1 MAAPIVGL
9 CQAKSRVMGSRRGV
23 SGGSAAARLRSLTAS
38 SGGLRLRAAESAPD
52 STALATRR
60 AAASSRALHSTP
72 STSSAEEASHA
83 SRCSGLL
90 SSAATRSSDSRPTE
104 IVMGLTHD
112 GSRNPERQVL
122 HTVSSSVC
130 SPARGARLAEPLHTL
145 SSTVP
150 LPPAVHDAA
159 SADVSRRLRS
169 VQRALHRLGAEES
182 LGRLVNLAPRF
193 ACQAL
198 ELDRA
203 MLLHISGNNIVSGT
217 AWAAGDLVAAADFA
231 RFLRAAHPQLTSCP
245 PEFEAVQRRLPI
257 LVTNAQRRDDVY
269 RPLVHA
275 ARSDAY
281 VVAPMI
287 RGDRVI
293 GLLHAD
299 RYPVV
304 DRHLDV
310 LDRDLL
316 WTFAT
321 GLADLIDRAAARGL
335 QGSAWRQDAE
345 PADEAPAAAAVGPSA
360 VSPSSGPL
368 TLLTSREHEVLAL
381 LAEGASNATIAS
393 RLVISEA
400 TVKSHVRHILRKL
413 RAANRTEA
421 VIRYQTLVA
430 GVAAVASS

>member
-1 MAAPIVGL
+1 M
-9 CQAKSRVMGSRRGV
+9 Q
-23 SGGSAAARLRSLTAS
+23 
-38 SGGLRLRAAESAPD
+38 
-52 STALATRR
+52 
-60 AAASSRALHSTP
+60 
-72 STSSAEEASHA
+72 
-83 SRCSGLL
+83 
-90 SSAATRSSDSRPTE
+90 
-104 IVMGLTHD
+104 
-112 GSRNPERQVL
+112 RQ
-122 HTVSSSVC
+122 
-130 SPARGARLAEPLHTL
+130 
-145 SSTVP
+145 
-150 LPPAVHDAA
+150 
-159 SADVSRRLRS
+159 
-169 VQRALHRLGAEES
+169 
-182 LGRLVNLAPRF
+182 
-193 ACQAL
+193 
-198 ELDRA
+198 
-203 MLLHISGNNIVSGT
+203 
-217 AWAAGDLVAAADFA
+217 
-231 RFLRAAHPQLTSCP
+231 
-245 PEFEAVQRRLPI
+245 LPI
-257 LVTNAQRRDDVY
+257 LITNAQKRDDVY

-275 ARSDAY
+275 ARSEAY

-304 DRHLDV
+304 DRQLDA

-321 GLADLIDRAAARGL
+321 GLADLVDRAAAKGL
-335 QGSAWRQDAE
+335 HGSGWRPDEE
-345 PADEAPAAAAVGPSA
+345 PADDVPLAASVGPSA

-430 GVAAVASS
+430 GE

>member
-1 MAAPIVGL
+1 MYVP
-9 CQAKSRVMGSRRGV
+9 
-23 SGGSAAARLRSLTAS
+23 
-38 SGGLRLRAAESAPD
+38 
-52 STALATRR
+52 
-60 AAASSRALHSTP
+60 
-72 STSSAEEASHA
+72 
-83 SRCSGLL
+83 
-90 SSAATRSSDSRPTE
+90 RP
-104 IVMGLTHD
+104 
-112 GSRNPERQVL
+112 
-122 HTVSSSVC
+122 
-130 SPARGARLAEPLHTL
+130 RGARLAEPLHNL

-150 LPPAVHDAA
+150 LQKAVPDTAA
-159 SADVSRRLRS
+159 ADLSRRLRS
-169 VQRALHRLGAEES
+169 VQRALIRLGAEPS

-193 ACQAL
+193 VCQAL

-203 MLLHISGNNIVSGT
+203 MLLHISGNSIVSGT
-217 AWAAGDLVAAADFA
+217 AWSGSDQLAASDFA

-245 PEFEAVQRRLPI
+245 PEFEAVQRQLPI
-257 LVTNAQRRDDVY
+257 LVSGAQKRDDVY

-275 ARSDAY
+275 ARSEAY

-304 DRHLDV
+304 DRPLDV

-321 GLADLIDRAAARGL
+321 GLADLVDRAASRGL
-335 QGSAWRQDAE
+335 NGGSPATWRPDVE
-345 PADEAPAAAAVGPSA
+345 PTDDVPVAAAVGPSV

-368 TLLTSREHEVLAL
+368 TLLTSREHEVLQL

-430 GVAAVASS
+430 G

>member
-1 MAAPIVGL
+1 VYVAAL
-9 CQAKSRVMGSRRGV
+9 
-23 SGGSAAARLRSLTAS
+23 
-38 SGGLRLRAAESAPD
+38 
-52 STALATRR
+52 
-60 AAASSRALHSTP
+60 
-72 STSSAEEASHA
+72 
-83 SRCSGLL
+83 
-90 SSAATRSSDSRPTE
+90 
-104 IVMGLTHD
+104 
-112 GSRNPERQVL
+112 
-122 HTVSSSVC
+122 
-130 SPARGARLAEPLHTL
+130 RGACLAEPLHTL

-150 LPPAVHDAA
+150 PSLAVPNPAAVDL
-159 SADVSRRLRS
+159 SRRLRS
-169 VQRALHRLGAEES
+169 VQRALLRLGSEQS
-182 LGRLVNLAPRF
+182 LGRLVNLAPRL

-203 MLLHISGNNIVSGT
+203 MLLHISGNTIVSGT
-217 AWAAGDLVAAADFA
+217 AWWGGDQVAAADFA

-245 PEFEAVQRRLPI
+245 PEFESVQRQLPI
-257 LVTNAQRRDDVY
+257 LVTNAQRREDIY

-275 ARSDAY
+275 ARSEAY

-304 DRHLDV
+304 DRQLDV

-335 QGSAWRQDAE
+335 KSGNGAIWSE
-345 PADEAPAAAAVGPSA
+345 PSA
-360 VSPSSGPL
+360 GPEPVAVEEPLALAATPSLAGHSGTL
-368 TLLTSREHEVLAL
+368 ALLTSREHEVLRL
-381 LAEGASNATIAS
+381 LAEGAANATIAA

-430 GVAAVASS
+430 GESAGAA

>member
-1 MAAPIVGL
+1 
-9 CQAKSRVMGSRRGV
+9 
-23 SGGSAAARLRSLTAS
+23 
-38 SGGLRLRAAESAPD
+38 
-52 STALATRR
+52 
-60 AAASSRALHSTP
+60 
-72 STSSAEEASHA
+72 
-83 SRCSGLL
+83 
-90 SSAATRSSDSRPTE
+90 
-104 IVMGLTHD
+104 
-112 GSRNPERQVL
+112 
-122 HTVSSSVC
+122 
-130 SPARGARLAEPLHTL
+130 L

-150 LPPAVHDAA
+150 RSRPAPDPAA
-159 SADVSRRLRS
+159 AELSRRLRS
-169 VQRALHRLGAEES
+169 VQRALLRLAGEES

-203 MLLHISGNNIVSGT
+203 MLLHISGNAIISGT
-217 AWAAGDLVAAADFA
+217 AWSGTDQTAASDFS
-231 RFLRAAHPQLTSCP
+231 RFVRAAHPQLTSCP
-245 PEFEAVQRRLPI
+245 PEFEAVQRQLPI
-257 LVTNAQRRDDVY
+257 LVTNAQGRDDVY

-275 ARSDAY
+275 ARSEAY
-281 VVAPMI
+281 AVAPMI

-304 DRHLDV
+304 DRQLDV

-335 QGSAWRQDAE
+335 KNGASPIWSETAVAAE
-345 PADEAPAAAAVGPSA
+345 TASEEAAATPLASIT
-360 VSPSSGPL
+360 SGPL
-368 TLLTSREHEVLAL
+368 ALLTSREHEVLRL
-381 LAEGASNATIAS
+381 LAEGASNASIAS

-421 VIRYQTLVA
+421 VIRYQTLM
-430 GVAAVASS
+430 AARSAA

>member
-1 MAAPIVGL
+1 VPD
-9 CQAKSRVMGSRRGV
+9 
-23 SGGSAAARLRSLTAS
+23 AAA
-38 SGGLRLRAAESAPD
+38 
-52 STALATRR
+52 
-60 AAASSRALHSTP
+60 
-72 STSSAEEASHA
+72 
-83 SRCSGLL
+83 
-90 SSAATRSSDSRPTE
+90 
-104 IVMGLTHD
+104 
-112 GSRNPERQVL
+112 
-122 HTVSSSVC
+122 
-130 SPARGARLAEPLHTL
+130 
-145 SSTVP
+145 
-150 LPPAVHDAA
+150 
-159 SADVSRRLRS
+159 ADLSRRLRS
-169 VQRALHRLGAEES
+169 VQRALIRLGAERS

-193 ACQAL
+193 VCHAL

-203 MLLHISGNNIVSGT
+203 MLLHIAGNSIVSGT
-217 AWAAGDLVAAADFA
+217 AWSGGDQTAASDFA
-231 RFLRAAHPQLTSCP
+231 RFLRAAHPPLTRCP
-245 PEFEAVQRRLPI
+245 PEFESVQRQLPI
-257 LVTNAQRRDDVY
+257 LVTNAQNRDDVY

-275 ARSDAY
+275 ARSEAY
-281 VVAPMI
+281 VVAPMV

-335 QGSAWRQDAE
+335 QGAASSWRPEPELAE
-345 PADEAPAAAAVGPSA
+345 EVPPAAAVGPSV

-381 LAEGASNATIAS
+381 LAEGAANATIAS

-430 GVAAVASS
+430 GE

>member
-1 MAAPIVGL
+1 
-9 CQAKSRVMGSRRGV
+9 
-23 SGGSAAARLRSLTAS
+23 
-38 SGGLRLRAAESAPD
+38 
-52 STALATRR
+52 
-60 AAASSRALHSTP
+60 
-72 STSSAEEASHA
+72 
-83 SRCSGLL
+83 
-90 SSAATRSSDSRPTE
+90 
-104 IVMGLTHD
+104 
-112 GSRNPERQVL
+112 
-122 HTVSSSVC
+122 
-130 SPARGARLAEPLHTL
+130 LAEPLHNL

-150 LPPAVHDAA
+150 RTKAA
-159 SADVSRRLRS
+159 SDPAAADLSRRLRS
-169 VQRALHRLGAEES
+169 VQRALLRLGAEDS

-203 MLLHISGNNIVSGT
+203 MLLHISGNAIVSGT
-217 AWAAGDLVAAADFA
+217 AWAAGDHVAASDFG

-245 PEFEAVQRRLPI
+245 PEFEAVQRQLPI
-257 LVTNAQRRDDVY
+257 LVTNAQNRDDVY

-281 VVAPMI
+281 IVAPMI

-299 RYPVV
+299 RFPVI
-304 DRHLDV
+304 DRQLDV

-335 QGSAWRQDAE
+335 RNGSSSWPAE
-345 PADEAPAAAAVGPSA
+345 PEPVVVEEPVANGNGHAGNGARA
-360 VSPSSGPL
+360 SGPL

-381 LAEGASNATIAS
+381 LAEGASNAAIAA

-430 GVAAVASS
+430 A

>member
-1 MAAPIVGL
+1 
-9 CQAKSRVMGSRRGV
+9 
-23 SGGSAAARLRSLTAS
+23 
-38 SGGLRLRAAESAPD
+38 
-52 STALATRR
+52 
-60 AAASSRALHSTP
+60 
-72 STSSAEEASHA
+72 
-83 SRCSGLL
+83 
-90 SSAATRSSDSRPTE
+90 
-104 IVMGLTHD
+104 
-112 GSRNPERQVL
+112 
-122 HTVSSSVC
+122 
-130 SPARGARLAEPLHTL
+130 LAEPLHNL

-150 LPPAVHDAA
+150 RTKAVSDPAAA
-159 SADVSRRLRS
+159 DLSRRLRS
-169 VQRALHRLGAEES
+169 VQRALLRLGAEDS

-203 MLLHISGNNIVSGT
+203 MLLHISGNAIVSGT
-217 AWAAGDLVAAADFA
+217 AWAAGDHVAASDFG

-245 PEFEAVQRRLPI
+245 PEFEAVQRQLPI
-257 LVTNAQRRDDVY
+257 LVTNAQNRDDVY

-275 ARSDAY
+275 ARSAAY
-281 VVAPMI
+281 IVAPMI

-299 RYPVV
+299 RFPVI
-304 DRHLDV
+304 DRQLDV

-335 QGSAWRQDAE
+335 RNGSSSWPAE
-345 PADEAPAAAAVGPSA
+345 PEPVVVEEPVANGNGHAGNGARA
-360 VSPSSGPL
+360 SGPL

-381 LAEGASNATIAS
+381 LAEGASNAAIAA

-430 GVAAVASS
+430 A

>member
-1 MAAPIVGL
+1 
-9 CQAKSRVMGSRRGV
+9 
-23 SGGSAAARLRSLTAS
+23 
-38 SGGLRLRAAESAPD
+38 
-52 STALATRR
+52 
-60 AAASSRALHSTP
+60 
-72 STSSAEEASHA
+72 
-83 SRCSGLL
+83 
-90 SSAATRSSDSRPTE
+90 
-104 IVMGLTHD
+104 
-112 GSRNPERQVL
+112 
-122 HTVSSSVC
+122 
-130 SPARGARLAEPLHTL
+130 L

-150 LPPAVHDAA
+150 RIQAVHDPA
-159 SADVSRRLRS
+159 SADLSRRLRS
-169 VQRALHRLGAEES
+169 VQRALLRLGSEES

-217 AWAAGDLVAAADFA
+217 AWSGSDQVAASDFA
-231 RFLRAAHPQLTSCP
+231 RFLRAAHPKLTSCP
-245 PEFEAVQRRLPI
+245 PEFEAVQRQLPI
-257 LVTNAQRRDDVY
+257 LVNNAQHRDDVY

-281 VVAPMI
+281 IVAPMV
-287 RGDRVI
+287 RGDRVT

-304 DRHLDV
+304 DRHLDA

-316 WTFAT
+316 WTFAS
-321 GLADLIDRAAARGL
+321 GLADLIDRAASRGL
-335 QGSAWRQDAE
+335 RGTQDWQADVQ
-345 PADEAPAAAAVGPSA
+345 PADDVPPAVGPSA
-360 VSPSSGPL
+360 ASPSSGQL
-368 TLLTSREHEVLAL
+368 TLLTQREHEVLAL
-381 LAEGASNATIAS
+381 LAEGASNAAIAS

-430 GVAAVASS
+430 DDRHASV

>member
-1 MAAPIVGL
+1 
-9 CQAKSRVMGSRRGV
+9 
-23 SGGSAAARLRSLTAS
+23 
-38 SGGLRLRAAESAPD
+38 
-52 STALATRR
+52 
-60 AAASSRALHSTP
+60 
-72 STSSAEEASHA
+72 
-83 SRCSGLL
+83 
-90 SSAATRSSDSRPTE
+90 
-104 IVMGLTHD
+104 
-112 GSRNPERQVL
+112 
-122 HTVSSSVC
+122 
-130 SPARGARLAEPLHTL
+130 L

-150 LPPAVHDAA
+150 LSPAVHDAA

-257 LVTNAQRRDDVY
+257 LVTNAQNRDDVY

-275 ARSDAY
+275 ARSEAY
-281 VVAPMI
+281 AVAPMI

-299 RYPVV
+299 RFPVV
-304 DRHLDV
+304 DRQLDV

-321 GLADLIDRAAARGL
+321 GLADLIDRAAGRGL
-335 QGSAWRQDAE
+335 HSSPELAPELEPVEDAAPTS
-345 PADEAPAAAAVGPSA
+345 PA
-360 VSPSSGPL
+360 SGPL
-368 TLLTSREHEVLAL
+368 SLLTSREHEVLAL
-381 LAEGASNATIAS
+381 LAEGSSNATIAG

-430 GVAAVASS
+430 GATAAISS

>member
-1 MAAPIVGL
+1 
-9 CQAKSRVMGSRRGV
+9 
-23 SGGSAAARLRSLTAS
+23 
-38 SGGLRLRAAESAPD
+38 
-52 STALATRR
+52 
-60 AAASSRALHSTP
+60 
-72 STSSAEEASHA
+72 
-83 SRCSGLL
+83 
-90 SSAATRSSDSRPTE
+90 
-104 IVMGLTHD
+104 
-112 GSRNPERQVL
+112 
-122 HTVSSSVC
+122 
-130 SPARGARLAEPLHTL
+130 L

-150 LPPAVHDAA
+150 RPRAVSDPAAA
-159 SADVSRRLRS
+159 DLSRRLRS
-169 VQRALHRLGAEES
+169 VQRGLQRLGSEQS

-203 MLLHISGNNIVSGT
+203 MLLHISGNSIVSGT
-217 AWAAGDLVAAADFA
+217 AWWGGDQIAASDFA

-245 PEFEAVQRRLPI
+245 PEFEAVQRQLPI
-257 LVTNAQRRDDVY
+257 LVTNAQNRDDVY

-275 ARSDAY
+275 ARSEAY
-281 VVAPMI
+281 VLAPMV

-299 RYPVV
+299 RHPVV
-304 DRHLDV
+304 DRQLDV

-321 GLADLIDRAAARGL
+321 GLADLIDRAAGRGL
-335 QGSAWRQDAE
+335 RSAPSDAAFADAHSE
-345 PADEAPAAAAVGPSA
+345 PEEPRAVAPATAA
-360 VSPSSGPL
+360 SGPL
-368 TLLTSREHEVLAL
+368 SLLTSREHEVLAL
-381 LAEGASNATIAS
+381 LAEGAANANIAG

-430 GVAAVASS
+430 GQAAATTS

>member
-1 MAAPIVGL
+1 
-9 CQAKSRVMGSRRGV
+9 
-23 SGGSAAARLRSLTAS
+23 
-38 SGGLRLRAAESAPD
+38 
-52 STALATRR
+52 
-60 AAASSRALHSTP
+60 
-72 STSSAEEASHA
+72 
-83 SRCSGLL
+83 
-90 SSAATRSSDSRPTE
+90 
-104 IVMGLTHD
+104 
-112 GSRNPERQVL
+112 
-122 HTVSSSVC
+122 
-130 SPARGARLAEPLHTL
+130 L

-150 LPPAVHDAA
+150 PSLAVPNPAAVDL
-159 SADVSRRLRS
+159 SRRLRS
-169 VQRALHRLGAEES
+169 VQRALLRLGSEQS
-182 LGRLVNLAPRF
+182 LGRLVNLAPRL

-203 MLLHISGNNIVSGT
+203 MLLHISGNTIVSGT
-217 AWAAGDLVAAADFA
+217 AWWGGDQVAAADFA

-245 PEFEAVQRRLPI
+245 PEFESVQRQLPI
-257 LVTNAQRRDDVY
+257 LVTNAQRREDIY

-275 ARSDAY
+275 ARSEAY

-304 DRHLDV
+304 DRQLDV

-335 QGSAWRQDAE
+335 KSGNGAIWSEPSAGPE
-345 PADEAPAAAAVGPSA
+345 PVADPPALAAVPSL
-360 VSPSSGPL
+360 SGHTGTL
-368 TLLTSREHEVLAL
+368 ALLTSREHEVLRL
-381 LAEGASNATIAS
+381 LAEGAANATIAA

-430 GVAAVASS
+430 GEAAGAA

>member
-1 MAAPIVGL
+1 
-9 CQAKSRVMGSRRGV
+9 
-23 SGGSAAARLRSLTAS
+23 
-38 SGGLRLRAAESAPD
+38 
-52 STALATRR
+52 
-60 AAASSRALHSTP
+60 
-72 STSSAEEASHA
+72 
-83 SRCSGLL
+83 
-90 SSAATRSSDSRPTE
+90 
-104 IVMGLTHD
+104 
-112 GSRNPERQVL
+112 
-122 HTVSSSVC
+122 
-130 SPARGARLAEPLHTL
+130 LAEPLHTL
-145 SSTVP
+145 SSIVP
-150 LPPAVHDAA
+150 PPRVVPDPAAVDL
-159 SADVSRRLRS
+159 SRRLRS
-169 VQRALHRLGAEES
+169 VQRALLRLGSEQS
-182 LGRLVNLAPRF
+182 LGRLVNLAPRL

-203 MLLHISGNNIVSGT
+203 MLLHISGNTIVSGT
-217 AWAAGDLVAAADFA
+217 AWWGGDQIAASDFA

-245 PEFEAVQRRLPI
+245 PEFESVQRQLPI
-257 LVTNAQRRDDVY
+257 LVANAQRREDIY

-275 ARSDAY
+275 ARSEAY

-304 DRHLDV
+304 DRQLDV

-335 QGSAWRQDAE
+335 KSGNGAIWSE
-345 PADEAPAAAAVGPSA
+345 PNVGREPAAAEEPPALAAVPLL
-360 VSPSSGPL
+360 SGRSGTL
-368 TLLTSREHEVLAL
+368 ALLTSREHEVLRL
-381 LAEGASNATIAS
+381 LAEGAANATIAS

-430 GVAAVASS
+430 GEAAGAA

>member
-1 MAAPIVGL
+1 VR
-9 CQAKSRVMGSRRGV
+9 Q
-23 SGGSAAARLRSLTAS
+23 T
-38 SGGLRLRAAESAPD
+38 
-52 STALATRR
+52 
-60 AAASSRALHSTP
+60 LH
-72 STSSAEEASHA
+72 
-83 SRCSGLL
+83 
-90 SSAATRSSDSRPTE
+90 
-104 IVMGLTHD
+104 M
-112 GSRNPERQVL
+112 
-122 HTVSSSVC
+122 VSSCVSWL
-130 SPARGARLAEPLHTL
+130 ARGACLAEPLHNL
-145 SSTVP
+145 SSPVP
-150 LPPAVHDAA
+150 RFRAVHGPAA
-159 SADVSRRLRS
+159 TDVSRRLRS
-169 VQRALHRLGAEES
+169 VQRALLRLGSEQS

-217 AWAAGDLVAAADFA
+217 AWWGGDQVAASDFA

-245 PEFEAVQRRLPI
+245 PEFESVQRQLPI

-275 ARSDAY
+275 ARSEAY
-281 VVAPMI
+281 VVAPMV

-299 RYPVV
+299 RFPVV

-321 GLADLIDRAAARGL
+321 GLADLIDRAASRGL
-335 QGSAWRQDAE
+335 RGGPDAMFAE
-345 PADEAPAAAAVGPSA
+345 PACERADEPAVASISA
-360 VSPSSGPL
+360 TSGPL
-368 TLLTSREHEVLAL
+368 ALLTAREHEVLGL
-381 LAEGASNATIAS
+381 LAEGAANASIAA

-430 GVAAVASS
+430 GEALAATSS

>member
-1 MAAPIVGL
+1 
-9 CQAKSRVMGSRRGV
+9 
-23 SGGSAAARLRSLTAS
+23 
-38 SGGLRLRAAESAPD
+38 
-52 STALATRR
+52 
-60 AAASSRALHSTP
+60 
-72 STSSAEEASHA
+72 
-83 SRCSGLL
+83 
-90 SSAATRSSDSRPTE
+90 
-104 IVMGLTHD
+104 
-112 GSRNPERQVL
+112 
-122 HTVSSSVC
+122 
-130 SPARGARLAEPLHTL
+130 LAEPLHNL

-150 LPPAVHDAA
+150 RTKAVSDPAAA
-159 SADVSRRLRS
+159 DLSRRLRS
-169 VQRALHRLGAEES
+169 VQRALLRLGAEDS

-203 MLLHISGNNIVSGT
+203 MLLHISGNAIVSGT
-217 AWAAGDLVAAADFA
+217 AWAAGDHVAASDFG

-245 PEFEAVQRRLPI
+245 PEFEAVQRQLPI
-257 LVTNAQRRDDVY
+257 LVTNAQNRDDVY

-281 VVAPMI
+281 IVAPMI

-299 RYPVV
+299 RFPVI
-304 DRHLDV
+304 DRRLDV

-335 QGSAWRQDAE
+335 RNGSSSWPAE
-345 PADEAPAAAAVGPSA
+345 PEPVVVEEPVANGNGHAGNGARA
-360 VSPSSGPL
+360 SGPL

-381 LAEGASNATIAS
+381 LAEGASNAAIAA

-430 GVAAVASS
+430 A

>member
-1 MAAPIVGL
+1 MTIAENWCDVVCKGPWIVYVHGRGGRAW
-9 CQAKSRVMGSRRGV
+9 QSR
-23 SGGSAAARLRSLTAS
+23 
-38 SGGLRLRAAESAPD
+38 
-52 STALATRR
+52 ST
-60 AAASSRALHSTP
+60 
-72 STSSAEEASHA
+72 
-83 SRCSGLL
+83 
-90 SSAATRSSDSRPTE
+90 D
-104 IVMGLTHD
+104 
-112 GSRNPERQVL
+112 
-122 HTVSSSVC
+122 
-130 SPARGARLAEPLHTL
+130 L

-150 LPPAVHDAA
+150 PLRAVPDSVAA
-159 SADVSRRLRS
+159 DLSRRLRS
-169 VQRALHRLGAEES
+169 VQRALVRLGSEES

-203 MLLHISGNNIVSGT
+203 MLLHISGNAIVSGT
-217 AWAAGDLVAAADFA
+217 AWAGSDHVAASDFA

-245 PEFEAVQRRLPI
+245 PEFEAVQRQLPI
-257 LVTNAQRRDDVY
+257 LVTNAQHRDDVY

-275 ARSDAY
+275 ARSEAY
-281 VVAPMI
+281 AVAPMI

-299 RYPVV
+299 RFPVV
-304 DRHLDV
+304 DRQLDV

-321 GLADLIDRAAARGL
+321 GLADLIDRAAGRGL
-335 QGSAWRQDAE
+335 HSSPELAPELEPVEDAAPTS
-345 PADEAPAAAAVGPSA
+345 PA
-360 VSPSSGPL
+360 SGPL
-368 TLLTSREHEVLAL
+368 SPLTSGHHEVLAL
-381 LAEGASNATIAS
+381 LAEGSSNATIAG

-430 GVAAVASS
+430 GATAAISS

>member
-1 MAAPIVGL
+1 
-9 CQAKSRVMGSRRGV
+9 
-23 SGGSAAARLRSLTAS
+23 
-38 SGGLRLRAAESAPD
+38 
-52 STALATRR
+52 
-60 AAASSRALHSTP
+60 
-72 STSSAEEASHA
+72 
-83 SRCSGLL
+83 
-90 SSAATRSSDSRPTE
+90 
-104 IVMGLTHD
+104 
-112 GSRNPERQVL
+112 
-122 HTVSSSVC
+122 
-130 SPARGARLAEPLHTL
+130 LAEPLHTL

-150 LPPAVHDAA
+150 RSLAVPDPAAVDL
-159 SADVSRRLRS
+159 SRRLRS
-169 VQRALHRLGAEES
+169 VQRALLRLGSEQS
-182 LGRLVNLAPRF
+182 LGRLVNLAPRL

-203 MLLHISGNNIVSGT
+203 MLLHISGNTIVSGT
-217 AWAAGDLVAAADFA
+217 AWWGGDQIAASDFA

-245 PEFEAVQRRLPI
+245 PEFESVQRQLPI
-257 LVTNAQRRDDVY
+257 LVTNAQRREDIY

-275 ARSDAY
+275 ARSEAY
-281 VVAPMI
+281 AVAPMI

-304 DRHLDV
+304 DRQLDV

-335 QGSAWRQDAE
+335 KSGNGAIWSE
-345 PADEAPAAAAVGPSA
+345 PSVGPEPAAAEEPPALAAVQSLTA
-360 VSPSSGPL
+360 HSGTL
-368 TLLTSREHEVLAL
+368 ALLTSREHEVLRL
-381 LAEGASNATIAS
+381 LAEGAANATIAS

-430 GVAAVASS
+430 GESAGAA

>member
-1 MAAPIVGL
+1 
-9 CQAKSRVMGSRRGV
+9 
-23 SGGSAAARLRSLTAS
+23 
-38 SGGLRLRAAESAPD
+38 
-52 STALATRR
+52 
-60 AAASSRALHSTP
+60 
-72 STSSAEEASHA
+72 
-83 SRCSGLL
+83 
-90 SSAATRSSDSRPTE
+90 
-104 IVMGLTHD
+104 
-112 GSRNPERQVL
+112 
-122 HTVSSSVC
+122 
-130 SPARGARLAEPLHTL
+130 LAEPLHNL

-150 LPPAVHDAA
+150 LSKAAPDAA
-159 SADVSRRLRS
+159 ASELSRRLRS
-169 VQRALHRLGAEES
+169 VQRALIRLGSEES
-182 LGRLVNLAPRF
+182 LGRLVNLTPRF

-203 MLLHISGNNIVSGT
+203 MLLHISGNSIVSGT
-217 AWAAGDLVAAADFA
+217 AWAGTDQIAASDFA

-257 LVTNAQRRDDVY
+257 LVTNAQHREDVY

-275 ARSDAY
+275 ARSEAY
-281 VVAPMI
+281 IVAPMV

-299 RYPVV
+299 RFPVV
-304 DRHLDV
+304 DRRLDV

-335 QGSAWRQDAE
+335 RGSSSWAPDPDPVEE
-345 PADEAPAAAAVGPSA
+345 PANGTPAVATAPA
-360 VSPSSGPL
+360 SGPL
-368 TLLTSREHEVLAL
+368 ALLTSREHEVLGL
-381 LAEGASNATIAS
+381 LAEGAANAAIAL

-430 GVAAVASS
+430 GETAATSS

>member
-1 MAAPIVGL
+1 
-9 CQAKSRVMGSRRGV
+9 
-23 SGGSAAARLRSLTAS
+23 
-38 SGGLRLRAAESAPD
+38 
-52 STALATRR
+52 
-60 AAASSRALHSTP
+60 
-72 STSSAEEASHA
+72 
-83 SRCSGLL
+83 
-90 SSAATRSSDSRPTE
+90 
-104 IVMGLTHD
+104 
-112 GSRNPERQVL
+112 
-122 HTVSSSVC
+122 
-130 SPARGARLAEPLHTL
+130 L

-150 LPPAVHDAA
+150 LQKAVPDAA
-159 SADVSRRLRS
+159 AADLARRLRS
-169 VQRALHRLGAEES
+169 VQRALTRLGAEQS

-193 ACQAL
+193 VCQAL

-203 MLLHISGNNIVSGT
+203 MLLHISGNSIVSGT
-217 AWAAGDLVAAADFA
+217 AWWGGDQIAASDFA

-245 PEFEAVQRRLPI
+245 PEFEAVQRQLPI
-257 LVTNAQRRDDVY
+257 LITGAQKRDDVY

-275 ARSDAY
+275 ARAEAY
-281 VVAPMI
+281 AVAPMV

-321 GLADLIDRAAARGL
+321 GLADLIDRAAARGANGS
-335 QGSAWRQDAE
+335 GSAWREESVEE
-345 PADEAPAAAAVGPSA
+345 PLAAAAVGPSA

-368 TLLTSREHEVLAL
+368 TLLTAREHEVLAL
-381 LAEGASNATIAS
+381 LAEGASNAAIAS

-430 GVAAVASS
+430 AE

>member
-1 MAAPIVGL
+1 
-9 CQAKSRVMGSRRGV
+9 
-23 SGGSAAARLRSLTAS
+23 
-38 SGGLRLRAAESAPD
+38 
-52 STALATRR
+52 
-60 AAASSRALHSTP
+60 
-72 STSSAEEASHA
+72 
-83 SRCSGLL
+83 
-90 SSAATRSSDSRPTE
+90 
-104 IVMGLTHD
+104 
-112 GSRNPERQVL
+112 
-122 HTVSSSVC
+122 
-130 SPARGARLAEPLHTL
+130 
-145 SSTVP
+145 
-150 LPPAVHDAA
+150 
-159 SADVSRRLRS
+159 
-169 VQRALHRLGAEES
+169 VQRALHRLGSEES

-257 LVTNAQRRDDVY
+257 LVTNAQNRDDVY

-275 ARSDAY
+275 ARSEAY
-281 VVAPMI
+281 AVAPMI

-299 RYPVV
+299 RFPVV
-304 DRHLDV
+304 DRPLDM

-321 GLADLIDRAAARGL
+321 GLADLIDRAAGRSL
-335 QGSAWRQDAE
+335 RSSSEWTPELE
-345 PADEAPAAAAVGPSA
+345 PVEEAPVA
-360 VSPSSGPL
+360 SPTSGSL
-368 TLLTSREHEVLAL
+368 ALLTSREHDVLAL
-381 LAEGASNATIAS
+381 LAEGASNASIAS

-421 VIRYQTLVA
+421 VIRYQTLLA
-430 GVAAVASS
+430 GVAAVTSS